1 MPIQKGVF
9 MDEFNPRNYGATGN
23 GITYDTNA
31 IQAAIDAAALVKG
44 TVTLTAGTYVTSSL
58 FLKSNITFHME
69 EGATLLGTTEESMY
83 PILRTRVA
91 GIEMDWYGGIL
102 NINHESNVKIT
113 GKGIIDGQGPYWW
126 EKYRGTDRKG
136 GMRKTYEAQGLR
148 WCVDY
153 DCRRVQ
159 NWSWN
164 NIELE
169 IIEDSSK
176 AIL

>member
-1 MPIQKGVF
+1 
-9 MDEFNPRNYGATGN
+9 MDEFNPRNYRATGN

-44 TVTLTAGTYVTSSL
+44 TVTLTAGTYLTSSL
-58 FLKSNITFHME
+58 FLKSNITFHIK

-148 WCVDY
+148 WYVDY
-153 DCRRVQ
+153 DYRRVQ
-159 NWSWN
+159 NWNWN
-164 NIELE
+164 NMELE